1 MFRLTKRLDVLIET
15 LESINAHLTSSSPP
29 LQFWLIGVQASEF
42 WNQFFSWTS
51 LVERLCAR
59 MGVHFQSVHSQ
70 QRKRRFSGLSRQK
83 NATYVQRRVCVI
95 LEGFNK
101 NVCNKSYWCCKFRL
115 LKLQYRL
122 VLWDKMTVKQN
133 PRKNESLRSHQM
145 GRFRKWNYRF

>member
-1 MFRLTKRLDVLIET
+1 MFRLTKRLEVLIET
-15 LESINAHLTSSSPP
+15 RSPYLLLPSSSILTRWCPG
-29 LQFWLIGVQASEF
+29 LF
-42 WNQFFSWTS
+42 WNQFFPWTS

-59 MGVHFQSVHSQ
+59 MGEHFQSVHSQ

-95 LEGFNK
+95 LERFNK

-115 LKLQYRL
+115 LKLQYRP

-133 PRKNESLRSHQM
+133 PTKNESLRSHQM